1 MKALIERVCVICVA
15 SLPAPRHTLLRPR
28 PSHHLLAL
36 GEGGGVDAAV
46 AVEGAAVVAEAVPLL
61 PVHLDGVGAARAA
74 PRVLPARV
82 PPGAR
87 PPRRGD
93 RRVVELRGSGESYFQ
108 WLLVAKL
115 QKFHS
120 WQETN

>member
-1 MKALIERVCVICVA
+1 MKALIVRVCVICVA
-15 SLPAPRHTLLRPR
+15 SPPLPSLPRHTRRPR

-93 RRVVELRGSGESYFQ
+93 RRVVELRGWLGESLFL
-108 WLLVAKL
+108 W
-115 QKFHS
+115 
-120 WQETN
+120 WQEANCT

>member
-1 MKALIERVCVICVA
+1 MKALIVRVCVICVA
-15 SLPAPRHTLLRPR
+15 SPPSLVTPCTLR

-61 PVHLDGVGAARAA
+61 PVHLDRVGAARVA
-74 PRVLPARV
+74 RLPARV

-87 PPRRGD
+87 PARRGD
-93 RRVVELRGSGESYFQ
+93 RRVVELRGLGESHF
-108 WLLVAKL
+108 L
-115 QKFHS
+115 
-120 WQETN
+120 